1 MEPGPSMLLVPF
13 YHDTSRLRPG
23 HMWEDSVT
31 SCLWPGCDHLEPKQR
46 CTLGVILKNKCNIDM
61 QDKMLHNGW
70 HERLGVT
77 QRMR

>member
-31 SCLWPGCDHLEPKQR
+31 SCLWPGCHNLEPKQR
-46 CTLGVILKNKCNIDM
+46 CTLSEWASSVEDGAENN
-61 QDKMLHNGW
+61 
-70 HERLGVT
+70 
-77 QRMR
+77 

>member
-46 CTLGVILKNKCNIDM
+46 CTID
-61 QDKMLHNGW
+61 KGL
-70 HERLGVT
+70 
-77 QRMR
+77 